1 MGDGE
6 ECFLYFKASGSVFKT
21 LQSRFLAEDMWL
33 VFASVCLIHSAA
45 KSYLQQQT
53 AWDPGPGTF

>member
-33 VFASVCLIHSAA
+33 YFASVCLIHSAD
-45 KSYLQQQT
+45 SYLQQQT
-53 AWDPGPGTF
+53 VGDPRPGTF